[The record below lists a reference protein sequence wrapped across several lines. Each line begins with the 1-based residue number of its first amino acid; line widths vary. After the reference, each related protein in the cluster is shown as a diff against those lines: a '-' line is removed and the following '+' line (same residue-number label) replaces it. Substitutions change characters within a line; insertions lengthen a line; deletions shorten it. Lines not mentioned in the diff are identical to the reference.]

1 MGILV
6 VCSEHDLAFETIALR
21 FNVQADTD
29 ATALWSICPR
39 CAAES
44 LWSNCTDSSALIA
57 NEVGMVNME
66 GWRVSSV
73 CERSAFMNSP
83 KTG

>member
-6 VCSEHDLAFETIALR
+6 VCSEHL
-21 FNVQADTD
+21 QADTD

-66 GWRVSSV
+66 G
-73 CERSAFMNSP
+73 
-83 KTG
+83 